1 MYLFLSDIM
10 NLFINENI
18 EKNCFKQ
25 YILDVYKIIQT
36 ICLISFRMNEKLL
49 PLFVGKKS
57 IMYKFRY
64 KYHFIVLTFIIAT
77 VLLFLMNIGVEI
89 SFQSHEVKLSWSR
102 LDDYKFVDMSEEN
115 YLIKTEGCTIPAF
128 NPFDASVLK
137 FYKIVNPIGCH
148 NDSNPPL
155 VESNLTSLWIED
167 RYFAQYGVSDESNL
181 SCCYRP
187 FYRQDSNISSSDD
200 RYEYAKGC
208 VVFQK
213 SVDVYDEF
221 VRVECSYKGS
231 EIYKDFH
238 SFVTAKMKSEKSSGL
253 YDFNVLMLG
262 VDAVSRLNFYR
273 TMPLTLKVLKDIGAV
288 EFRGYNKVGDNTFP
302 NLVPILSGLSES
314 ELNTLCVPRKNSSFD
329 DCPLIWKRF
338 KDIGYTTA
346 FAEDASSIA
355 LFNYLKKG
363 FVESPT
369 DYYWRTFNAR
379 AEAEIGHEKHL
390 NAKLCLGP
398 RMTVDVLLGYISKFV
413 QMLKDNLHFGF
424 FWETSLTH
432 DYLNYPI
439 LGDAKYSSLITKM
452 KDDGY
457 LNKTVFIILSDHG
470 IRWGQIRTT
479 HQGRME
485 ERLPFLY
492 IVMPEVFKER
502 FSSAF
507 TNLKRNTRRLTTPFD
522 LHETLL
528 DLLDLSQIENE
539 EIKLRIQNKTNEN
552 SRGVSLFMPIDD
564 NRTCQSAAIDAHWC
578 TCHQT
583 RKLEIDDEKVNFV
596 ANFVVDYMNILLSEF
611 VQCAKLNLSKI
622 MEARIGE
629 PSNSLDMGDV
639 EHIVHDYTVVI
650 DTEPGH
656 GLFEATV
663 RHTSDGWNIT
673 GTISRINLY
682 GKQSYCVDN
691 YHLKLY
697 CYCDSSISKLNI
709 FR

>member
-1 MYLFLSDIM
+1 
-10 NLFINENI
+10 
-18 EKNCFKQ
+18 
-25 YILDVYKIIQT
+25 
-36 ICLISFRMNEKLL
+36 MNEKLL
-49 PLFVGKKS
+49 SFFEEKKS
-57 IMYKFRY
+57 IMYTFRY
-64 KYHFIVLTFIIAT
+64 KYYFLGFTFIIAT
-77 VLLFLMNIGVEI
+77 ILLFLVNIGVEI
-89 SFQSHEVKLSWSR
+89 TFQSHEIKFSWSR
-102 LDDYKFVDMSEEN
+102 MEDYKFVDLSDEN

-128 NPFDASVLK
+128 QPFDASVQK
-137 FYKIVNPIGCH
+137 FYKVVKPISCH

-155 VESNLTSLWIED
+155 VESNLTSLWIEEK
-167 RYFAQYGVSDESNL
+167 YFVQYGINDDADF

-200 RYEYAKGC
+200 RYKYVKNC
-208 VVFQK
+208 TVFKK
-213 SVDVYDEF
+213 SVDIYDEF

-238 SFVTAKMKSEKSSGL
+238 SFVTVKAKAERLSDKNDI
-253 YDFNVLMLG
+253 DFNILILG
-262 VDAVSRLNFYR
+262 IDAVSRLNFYR
-273 TMPLTLKVLKDIGAV
+273 TMPLTLKNLKDIGAV
-288 EFRGYNKVGDNTFP
+288 EFRGYNKVGDNTYP
-302 NLVPILSGLSES
+302 NLIPILSGLSEN
-314 ELNTLCVPRKNSSFD
+314 ELSTLCVPRKNSSFD

-338 KDIGYTTA
+338 KDVGYTTA
-346 FAEDASSIA
+346 FGEDASSIS

-363 FVESPT
+363 FVEAPT
-369 DYYWRTFNAR
+369 DYYWRTFNSR

-413 QMLKDNLHFGF
+413 QMLKNNLFFGF

-432 DYLNYPI
+432 DFLNYPI
-439 LGDAKYSSLITKM
+439 LGDEQYSSLITMM
-452 KDDGY
+452 KNEGI

-485 ERLPFLY
+485 ERLPFLFL
-492 IVMPEVFKER
+492 VMPEIFKER
-502 FSSAF
+502 FSMAF

-528 DLLDLSQIENE
+528 DLIDVNQIENE
-539 EIKLRIQNKTNEN
+539 EIKLRIRNRTNEN
-552 SRGVSLFMPIDD
+552 SRGISLFLPVNE

-583 RKLEIDDEKVNFV
+583 RKLKVDDEVVVFV
-596 ANFVVDYMNILLSEF
+596 ANFVVNYMNILLNDF
-611 VQCAKLNLSKI
+611 VQCSKLNLSKI
-622 MEARIGE
+622 IDAGIGE
-629 PSNSLDMGDV
+629 PSNSLEMGEV
-639 EHIVHDYTVVI
+639 EHIVQDYTVVI